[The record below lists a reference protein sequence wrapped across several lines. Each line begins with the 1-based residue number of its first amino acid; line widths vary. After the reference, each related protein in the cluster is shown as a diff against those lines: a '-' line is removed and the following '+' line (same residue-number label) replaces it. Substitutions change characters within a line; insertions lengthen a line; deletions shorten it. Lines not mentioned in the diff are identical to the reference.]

1 VNESS
6 SSSRAKT
13 TGVSIQNCLLR
24 RQADVAL
31 TNLRQTVRVVDVMVE
46 NDVDVDVVVL
56 VTVDN
61 CRGSRPSMPLTSR
74 ASKLSATKSLNI
86 LIGGVAGFCH
96 TGYLDQVFIL

>member
-1 VNESS
+1 M
-6 SSSRAKT
+6 
-13 TGVSIQNCLLR
+13 
-24 RQADVAL
+24 AL

-74 ASKLSATKSLNI
+74 ASKLSATKRLNI

-96 TGYLDQVFIL
+96 TGDLDQVFIL